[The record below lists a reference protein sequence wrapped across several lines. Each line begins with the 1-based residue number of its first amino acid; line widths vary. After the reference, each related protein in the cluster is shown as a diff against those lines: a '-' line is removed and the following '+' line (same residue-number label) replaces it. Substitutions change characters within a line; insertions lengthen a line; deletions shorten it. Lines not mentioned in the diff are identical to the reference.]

1 MSADG
6 NGEAIAVLAVT
17 ADESFASACRDRLP
31 TAGGLSVTT
40 VESVSA
46 ALDRLRGD
54 ETVDCIVSD
63 HDLPD
68 TDGIALLETVRA
80 QHPTLPFVL
89 FTDEGD
95 ESVAS
100 RAISLDV
107 TEYLVKD
114 GQDGQY
120 GRLAGLIEDA
130 VAFQR
135 RRTRLADTETRVR
148 TLLDSARDAIAVV
161 QDGRVAYVN
170 RAGVDL
176 LGASND
182 DEVVGRAVETVVEA
196 DGDDADPTALLPSV
210 QAGERSLHET
220 EFDLRQLDGGAVP
233 VELTAT
239 HIEWSDGPAV
249 ALVVR
254 EIADQRA
261 SEHELR
267 RFRRAVEAAGHAIYI
282 TDPDGTIEYVN
293 PAFERITG
301 YDAAEAVG
309 EDPSLLSSG
318 EMPETYYERLWATL
332 TDGDVWKEEIRDRR
346 QSGELYHAH
355 QTIAPVVEDG
365 DVSAFV
371 AIQTEITEQ
380 KEREQRLRQFEQ
392 AVEAA
397 NDLIAAV
404 DTDYR
409 FLFANEAYREFY
421 GIDPEE
427 VTETTL
433 PEVLDEETWAAI
445 GPRVDRK
452 LTGEHVQFETTR
464 PAADGSDRTFDVR
477 YYPLRTDD
485 GEVYGSVATLRD
497 RTEQRERERQLA
509 ALDRLLRHNLQNEL
523 NVISGRAE
531 LVDERASE
539 EVAALTEPI
548 QRAARRLLETT
559 DKQRDVVDL
568 LAEPPTETT
577 LDLTETVGAAVE
589 RLRAAHP
596 DAEITTDLTA
606 DIALRTVG
614 ELGRAVE
621 ELVENAVVHGAEE
634 SPRVSVTTRVEA
646 DHVWI
651 SVADNGPGIP
661 DSERSVIEGDAD
673 IDPLLHSSGM
683 GLWLVKRIVS
693 RAGGTLRFDDDGT
706 GTTVVISLPTAAG
719 DETA

>member
-114 GQDGQY
+114 GRDGQY

-196 DGDDADPTALLPSV
+196 DGDDTDPTALLPSV

-220 EFDLRQLDGGAVP
+220 EFDLRQLDGGVVP

-239 HIEWSDGPAV
+239 HIE
-249 ALVVR
+249 
-254 EIADQRA
+254 
-261 SEHELR
+261 
-267 RFRRAVEAAGHAIYI
+267 
-282 TDPDGTIEYVN
+282 
-293 PAFERITG
+293 
-301 YDAAEAVG
+301 
-309 EDPSLLSSG
+309 
-318 EMPETYYERLWATL
+318 
-332 TDGDVWKEEIRDRR
+332 
-346 QSGELYHAH
+346 
-355 QTIAPVVEDG
+355 
-365 DVSAFV
+365 
-371 AIQTEITEQ
+371 
-380 KEREQRLRQFEQ
+380 
-392 AVEAA
+392 
-397 NDLIAAV
+397 
-404 DTDYR
+404 
-409 FLFANEAYREFY
+409 
-421 GIDPEE
+421 
-427 VTETTL
+427 
-433 PEVLDEETWAAI
+433 
-445 GPRVDRK
+445 
-452 LTGEHVQFETTR
+452 
-464 PAADGSDRTFDVR
+464 
-477 YYPLRTDD
+477 
-485 GEVYGSVATLRD
+485 
-497 RTEQRERERQLA
+497 
-509 ALDRLLRHNLQNEL
+509 
-523 NVISGRAE
+523 
-531 LVDERASE
+531 
-539 EVAALTEPI
+539 
-548 QRAARRLLETT
+548 
-559 DKQRDVVDL
+559 
-568 LAEPPTETT
+568 
-577 LDLTETVGAAVE
+577 
-589 RLRAAHP
+589 
-596 DAEITTDLTA
+596 
-606 DIALRTVG
+606 
-614 ELGRAVE
+614 
-621 ELVENAVVHGAEE
+621 
-634 SPRVSVTTRVEA
+634 
-646 DHVWI
+646 
-651 SVADNGPGIP
+651 
-661 DSERSVIEGDAD
+661 
-673 IDPLLHSSGM
+673 
-683 GLWLVKRIVS
+683 
-693 RAGGTLRFDDDGT
+693 
-706 GTTVVISLPTAAG
+706 
-719 DETA
+719 